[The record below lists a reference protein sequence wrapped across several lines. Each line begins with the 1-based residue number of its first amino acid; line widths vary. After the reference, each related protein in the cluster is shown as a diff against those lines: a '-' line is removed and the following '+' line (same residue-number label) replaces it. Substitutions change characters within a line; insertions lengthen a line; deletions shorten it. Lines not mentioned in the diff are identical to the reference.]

1 MKILFSRIETKK
13 TQTKFVFNST
23 EIAGSATQLKIIAQE
38 TLNVCKTSKEEFG
51 AMDYGI
57 RIDESVRSR
66 DDLRNAVKENKDT
79 QRKQNKAQRKMN
91 R

>member
-13 TQTKFVFNST
+13 TQTKFVFVEPT
-23 EIAGSATQLKIIAQE
+23 ETFGSINQLKAR
-38 TLNVCKTSKEEFG
+38 EEFKIFKSSQEKLS

-66 DDLRNAVKENKDT
+66 DDLRNAVKENNET
-79 QRKQNKAQRKMN
+79 LL
-91 R
+91 